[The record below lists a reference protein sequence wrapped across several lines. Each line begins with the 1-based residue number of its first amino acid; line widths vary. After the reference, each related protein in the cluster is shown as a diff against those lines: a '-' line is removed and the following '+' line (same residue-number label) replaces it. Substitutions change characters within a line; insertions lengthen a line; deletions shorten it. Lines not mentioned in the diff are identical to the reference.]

1 MKYLI
6 LLIFYVLS
14 CVTICAQ
21 EVGDIVE
28 YRTGD
33 GTVIRGRWLGDA
45 RELKGRILFD
55 VKPEDL
61 GQIKGVIK
69 SPSGQPIKDA
79 QIVIGGQFFNRS
91 SKSKNDGSYTIGAME
106 GMYTFDIMAPGY
118 KRVSLFV
125 SLQPQKTQN
134 FDLTLEPDVEGVEQM
149 KGKGNTILCT
159 DAGYTMKVGSSHPA
173 YKGKSLWYLLENSPM
188 ISISSKAIEVGA
200 SSVQI
205 FFNDRESRAPFASLK
220 AFCENIM
227 VEDVIEVKVRKTNMA
242 NSDMQNLIYITY
254 KD

>member
-1 MKYLI
+1 MKKLF
-6 LLIFYVLS
+6 LLPLLLFS
-14 CVTICAQ
+14 CVTLYAQ
-21 EVGDIVE
+21 DLQVGDVVDM
-28 YRTGD
+28 G
-33 GTVIRGRWLGDA
+33 GGLRGRYLGNAKDLGGSF
-45 RELKGRILFD
+45 RPD
-55 VKPEDL
+55 VKSEDL

-79 QIVIGGQFFNRS
+79 QIVISGQFFNRS
-91 SKSKNDGSYTIGAME
+91 SKSKKDGSYTIGAME

-125 SLQPQKTQN
+125 SLQPQQTQN

-149 KGKGNTILCT
+149 KGKGNTVLCT

-188 ISISSKAIEVGA
+188 VSISSKAIEVGA

-205 FFNDRESRAPFASLK
+205 FFNGRESRAPFASLK
-220 AFCENIM
+220 AFCKSIKAADV
-227 VEDVIEVKVRKTNMA
+227 VEIKVRKNNMA
-242 NSDMQNLIYITY
+242 NANMQNLIYITY
-254 KD
+254 KE